1 MNRKQ
6 VLGIAKNAAGEGQ
19 PSVGAAMAEA
29 RGNQSDQTKGPAK
42 KVAGGL
48 WNKPATL
55 DQTLKKMDSTAS

>member
-6 VLGIAKNAAGEGQ
+6 IRGMAKNAAAEGQ
-19 PSVGAAMAEA
+19 PFVEAAMAEP
-29 RGNQSDQTKGPAK
+29 RGAKFDQAKGPAK

-55 DQTLKKMDSTAS
+55 DQTLKKMDRTAS